1 MSVRSPHCL
10 FRWVLALAIL
20 AGGAATA
27 ADGIATS
34 GWESTETTEAEATAE
49 TNVTDSGAH
58 SLGGGPVF
66 QQSVRGPMDSGQA
79 GMRNTSAGSAATQQS
94 AGQQS
99 SVQSANANSM
109 SIPANP
115 AAVNIIVGS
124 GAFGDAIGFNRNG
137 LRFGGVTVN
146 NGSGILSGG
155 LAPGKWAGQQ
165 LTIGDLSFDTDKG
178 GMWEGGLFGTEYLYH
193 AGYGAPTV
201 VNGIPQHP
209 GSPNSLAGSALG
221 FNSLD
226 NRSPTDRSELYQLWY
241 RHEFFD
247 KKLVVRIGKSVP
259 TYDFGNVVKPKP
271 TLNGAGDIPGV
282 SGAILT
288 PLYVNPTMLG
298 LIPGYYNSAAGV
310 VAALNVS
317 DDFYLQ
323 YGFFDGSLALQKQTG
338 LEGPHFNG
346 HYFHIGEVGTS
357 WTLTEDDLPGRFG
370 VGYWGQTGY
379 IPTFNGPVNGAQG
392 VYFFGSQ
399 CLYWENP
406 GKSNQGLNGF
416 YQFGASDSPFVITQR
431 FFGCGLTYFGLL
443 PNRDDDSFGFAMAW
457 GRQNSDPNIGRAFYT
472 GYGTNPAP
480 LGTHEVILTWYYQ
493 IKVADN
499 IFVQP
504 NLTYIPDPARVPG
517 TPGAFPFTLQAT
529 MLF

>member
-1 MSVRSPHCL
+1 MAVRLPRNLLHGA
-10 FRWVLALAIL
+10 LALAFM
-20 AGGAATA
+20 GGAAGDVAIA
-27 ADGIATS
+27 ADNVALT
-34 GWESTETTEAEATAE
+34 GWENSETKTAEAESTTA
-49 TNVTDSGAH
+49 DGH
-58 SLGGGPVF
+58 SLGGGPNF
-66 QQSVRGPMDSGQA
+66 EPSARGYRTNGAA
-79 GMRNTSAGSAATQQS
+79 GVRNTNVNTGGGSPQQS
-94 AGQQS
+94 AGERS
-99 SVQSANANSM
+99 SAQSAGANSSPS

-124 GAFGDAIGFNRNG
+124 GELGDTLGINRNG
-137 LRFGGVTVN
+137 LRFGGVVVN

-155 LAPGKWAGQQ
+155 LGPGQWAGQN

-178 GMWEGGLFGTEYLYH
+178 GLWEGGLFGTQYLYH
-193 AGYGAPTV
+193 AGYGGPTV
-201 VNGIPQHP
+201 VNGIAQNP

-226 NRSPTDRSELYQLWY
+226 NRAPTDRSELYQLWY
-241 RHEFFD
+241 RQEFFD
-247 KKLVVRIGKSVP
+247 KKLVVRVGKSVP
-259 TYDFGNVVKPKP
+259 TYDFANVVKPKP

-298 LIPGYYNSAAGV
+298 VIPGYYNSAAGV
-310 VAALNVS
+310 VAALTPV

-323 YGFFDGSLALQKQTG
+323 YGFFDGSLALQQQTG

-357 WTLTEDDLPGRFG
+357 WTMTEDDLPGRFG

-416 YQFGASDSPFVITQR
+416 YQFGASNSPFIITQR
-431 FFGCGLTYFGLL
+431 FFG
-443 PNRDDDSFGFAMAW
+443 
-457 GRQNSDPNIGRAFYT
+457 
-472 GYGTNPAP
+472 
-480 LGTHEVILTWYYQ
+480 
-493 IKVADN
+493 
-499 IFVQP
+499 
-504 NLTYIPDPARVPG
+504 
-517 TPGAFPFTLQAT
+517 
-529 MLF
+529 